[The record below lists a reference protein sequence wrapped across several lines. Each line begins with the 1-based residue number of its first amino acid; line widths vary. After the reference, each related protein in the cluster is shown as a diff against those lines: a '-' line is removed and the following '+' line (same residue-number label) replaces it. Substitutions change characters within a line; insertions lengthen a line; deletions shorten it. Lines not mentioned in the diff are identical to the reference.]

1 MLYQRT
7 LKKEIYA
14 IGIGLHSGRKV
25 KITLMP
31 APVDHGI
38 KFCQVAPGGK
48 RTLIAAEAAS
58 VVDTSY
64 ATTLGNGGAAIGT
77 VEHLL
82 AAFYGLGVDN
92 ALVEVYGDEVPIM
105 DGSAGPF
112 VFLIKSAGIVRQPA
126 VKRFL
131 VVREEMTIRDG
142 DKYVTLAPG
151 RALSLRCSIEFKHPL
166 IRRQAYDFTFSDAE
180 FEHQI
185 SRARTF
191 GFLREVEMLKA
202 NGLAR
207 GGSLENAI
215 VLDDFGIVNEGGL
228 RFADEFVRH
237 KILDCLGDISLLGM
251 PLIARVVAHK
261 SGHALNYQLVRE
273 VLSRPDTWEVVVP
286 ELELPA
292 AAALDFDIPQLTAA
306 LP

>member
-1 MLYQRT
+1 MLSQRT

-14 IGIGLHSGRKV
+14 IGIGLHSGSKV
-25 KITLMP
+25 KIVLKP
-31 APVDHGI
+31 APVDYGI
-38 KFCQVAPGGK
+38 KFVKVTAAG
-48 RTLIAAEAAS
+48 RTLIEACAAN
-58 VVDTSY
+58 VIDTSY
-64 ATTLGNGGAAIGT
+64 ATTLGKDGEAIGT

-92 ALVEVYGDEVPIM
+92 ALVEVHGDEVPIM
-105 DGSAGPF
+105 DGSAIPF
-112 VFLIKSAGIVRQPA
+112 VFLIKSAGIARQPA
-126 VKRFL
+126 SKRFL
-131 VVREEMTIRDG
+131 VVREEMTVRDG
-142 DKYVTLAPG
+142 DKFVTLAPG
-151 RALSLRCSIEFKHPL
+151 RTLTLSCSIEFKHPL
-166 IRRQAYDFTFSDAE
+166 IKRQVYDFTFSDIE

-215 VLDDFGIVNEGGL
+215 VLDNFGIVNDGGL

-251 PLIARVVAHK
+251 PLIARVTSHK
-261 SGHALNYQLVRE
+261 SGHALNHQLVQA
-273 VLSRPDTWEVVVP
+273 VLARPAAWEIVVP
-286 ELELPA
+286 EATRPA
-292 AAALDFDIPQLTAA
+292 AAALDFDVPPLTVAV
-306 LP
+306 P